1 MLRAL
6 VRWFKSENLLE
17 QAKLEVY
24 EMLREDFRL
33 FEDSNKLFWTGEGAS
48 IDQLRER
55 DKQINRFVR
64 DVRKKVL
71 THLAFSGSGGLDTA
85 LVMISLVVY
94 IERIGDYTKDI
105 GYLATDYP
113 GQIKASGLTD
123 EIKQFS
129 DILSDRIRRLITI
142 FDESED
148 AGEAGSKL
156 TSSHKSIDVQ
166 YRELLNKL
174 ITGPDLGF
182 TPGESIKL
190 ALYLRYL
197 RRVEG
202 HIFNIASAEV
212 NPFHRISFKV
222 KDQEKS

>member
-94 IERIGDYTKDI
+94 IERIGDYPQAL
-105 GYLATDYP
+105 GYLA
-113 GQIKASGLTD
+113 
-123 EIKQFS
+123 
-129 DILSDRIRRLITI
+129 
-142 FDESED
+142 
-148 AGEAGSKL
+148 
-156 TSSHKSIDVQ
+156 
-166 YRELLNKL
+166 
-174 ITGPDLGF
+174 
-182 TPGESIKL
+182 
-190 ALYLRYL
+190 
-197 RRVEG
+197 
-202 HIFNIASAEV
+202 
-212 NPFHRISFKV
+212 
-222 KDQEKS
+222 